1 MTGVTVKKSM
11 AQALLPGPRTGY
23 LRGMN
28 LRCLF
33 RHRPMLTSIVK
44 QSHAYTALCDSCGV
58 PIERTEEGRWTA
70 SAPLISRRDEAA

>member
-1 MTGVTVKKSM
+1 
-11 AQALLPGPRTGY
+11 
-23 LRGMN
+23 MN

-44 QSHAYTALCDSCGV
+44 QSHAYTALCDTCGL

-70 SAPLISRRDEAA
+70 SASLLSRRDEAA